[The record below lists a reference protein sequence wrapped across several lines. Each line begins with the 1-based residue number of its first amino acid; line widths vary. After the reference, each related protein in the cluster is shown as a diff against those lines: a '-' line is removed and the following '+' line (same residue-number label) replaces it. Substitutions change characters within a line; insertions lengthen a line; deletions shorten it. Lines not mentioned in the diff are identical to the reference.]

1 MSAPSTVLPRP
12 TPADEQRF
20 SRLAAAWKA
29 GRGATSSLTA
39 MAMHPS
45 YQQII
50 GMGPVAVPLLLRE
63 LERQPDHW
71 FWALK
76 AITAA
81 DPVPPDDRGKLA
93 EMTAAWVRW
102 GRDQG
107 YSW

>member
-1 MSAPSTVLPRP
+1 MSAPSTILPRP

-20 SRLAAAWKA
+20 RYLAGAWKA
-29 GRGATSSLTA
+29 GRGATSSLTV
-39 MAMHPS
+39 MAIHPA

-50 GMGPVAVPLLLRE
+50 GMGPAVVPLLLRE
-63 LERQPDHW
+63 LEREPDHW

-81 DPVPPDDRGKLA
+81 DPVPPEKWGRVS
-93 EMTAAWVRW
+93 EMAAAWIQW
-102 GRDQG
+102 GRDRG